1 MTGQPRG
8 GGEIQH
14 RLTSST
20 RALRRDEVRGE
31 RRPAPPG
38 SLLREATARARA
50 KSVPEKAQL
59 SIIRSLA
66 RLAGRIERETPTDP
80 ESKERAAHIRAVARD
95 LNRGEA
101 VTPPQR
107 REPIV
112 ARQLS
117 MLD

>member
-1 MTGQPRG
+1 VPRSR
-8 GGEIQH
+8 QFVDQWS
-14 RLTSST
+14 LWAS
-20 RALRRDEVRGE
+20 RA
-31 RRPAPPG
+31 
-38 SLLREATARARA
+38 
-50 KSVPEKAQL
+50 EKAQL

-66 RLAGRIERETPTDP
+66 RLADGIERETPTDP

-95 LNRGEA
+95 LDRGEA